1 MSRVGF
7 TILAGLLALAS
18 GVSTRVARA
27 AAPQSTAAQTA
38 NAPSSSQA
46 DQFIKRYCVSCHN
59 DRLRT
64 GGLALD
70 GLDPA
75 HPAANSEVWEKV
87 VTKLRTG
94 SMPPA
99 NRPRPDA
106 ATYDAIATGFER
118 ALDHAAAENPNPG
131 IKPALHR
138 LNRREYQNAIRD
150 LLALD
155 HLPREMDISVLLPP
169 DDASYGF
176 DNIAD
181 ALGTSPTL
189 LERYVASAQK
199 IARLAVGDPTMPLIV
214 DTYKV
219 SSSLPQED
227 RFDGLPF
234 GTRGGMTIT
243 RHFPLDGEYG
253 IRLVLG
259 GGRITEPHEIEISI
273 DGERVKTFPLTP
285 PPARGRGAAPAAAVD
300 PDQQPQPDQPQ
311 APPQPAGQQ
320 AYRMTAPPALQ
331 IRQPIKAGTR
341 VITVTFLKRTSA
353 FTEEVVQPF
362 SRSGQANAPQ
372 EPAIASVTISGPYAA
387 SGPGDT
393 LSRRRIFVCRP
404 EASAQERACARRIVS
419 TLARRAYRR
428 PIKDADL
435 QVLMPFYEAG
445 RAERDF
451 DSGIERVL
459 ERILVSPEFLF
470 RIEREPAPATTRVAT
485 LIGDSSPRVW
495 RVSDVELASRLSF
508 FLWSSIPDDELLEV
522 AERGRLH
529 DEATLEAQVRRML
542 ADPRAE
548 ALVENFAGQ
557 WLFLPNVDAAT
568 PDPRLFPDFDDGLR
582 QAMRRETELFVGSII
597 RENRSIVEFLTA
609 DYTFVN
615 ERLARHYGIPHVYG
629 DTFRRVTLPAGSA
642 RRGLLGQASILTV
655 TSYAHRTS
663 PVLRGKWMLENI
675 LGTPPPPPPPNVPA
689 LKETTQ
695 AGKALTM
702 REAMEQH
709 RANPA
714 CASCHARMDPLGFA
728 FENFDAVGQWRTTSA
743 GSQVDAS
750 GAMPDGTK
758 FDGVPGLLRLL
769 LEHRERFV
777 GTFTER
783 LLTYAIGRGLEHY
796 DAPAVRGIVHGAAP
810 TDYRFASIVTGIVTS
825 TPFQMRAASG
835 TASAVKVTAN
845 P

>member
-18 GVSTRVARA
+18 AASTSVRA
-27 AAPQSTAAQTA
+27 ASPQSSAAQ
-38 NAPSSSQA
+38 SSTQA
-46 DQFIKRYCVSCHN
+46 ADEFLKRYCVSCHN

-64 GGLALD
+64 GGLVLD
-70 GLDPA
+70 GLDTA
-75 HPAANSEVWEKV
+75 HAAAHSEVWEKV
-87 VTKLRTG
+87 VRKLRTG

-106 ATYDAIATGFER
+106 ATYDTIATWFER
-118 ALDHAAAENPNPG
+118 ALDRAAADNPNPG

-155 HLPREMDISVLLPP
+155 HLPKEMDISVLLPP

-189 LERYVASAQK
+189 LERYVAAAQK

-219 SSSLPQED
+219 SPSLPQED

-234 GTRGGMTIT
+234 GTRGGITLT

-259 GGRITEPHEIEISI
+259 GGRVTEPHEIEISI
-273 DGERVKTFPLTP
+273 DGQRVKTFPLTP
-285 PPARGRGAAPAAAVD
+285 PPARGRGATAAA
-300 PDQQPQPDQPQ
+300 DQDQPPPDQPQ
-311 APPQPAGQQ
+311 APPPPAGQQ
-320 AYRMTAPPALQ
+320 AYRMTAPPPLQ
-331 IRQPIKAGTR
+331 IRQAIKAGTR
-341 VITVTFLKRTSA
+341 VITVTFLKKTSA

-362 SRSGQANAPQ
+362 SRSGQATAPQ

-387 SGPGDT
+387 SGAGDT
-393 LSRRRIFVCRP
+393 PSRRRIFVCKP
-404 EASAQERACARRIVS
+404 EAPAQERACARRIVS
-419 TLARRAYRR
+419 TLVRRAYRR
-428 PIKDADL
+428 PIKEADL
-435 QVLMPFYEAG
+435 QVLMPFFDTG
-445 RAERDF
+445 RSERDF

-459 ERILVSPEFLF
+459 ERMLVSPEFLF
-470 RIEREPAPATTRVAT
+470 RIEREPAPSASRVAAR
-485 LIGDSSPRVW
+485 IGDASPHVW
-495 RVSDVELASRLSF
+495 RVSDIELASRLSF
-508 FLWSSIPDDELLEV
+508 FLWSSIPDDELLDA
-522 AERGRLH
+522 AERGKLR
-529 DEATLEAQVRRML
+529 DEATLGTEVRRML
-542 ADPRAE
+542 ADPRSV
-548 ALVENFAGQ
+548 ALVDNFAAQ

-582 QAMRRETELFVGSII
+582 QAMRRETELFVESNI
-597 RENRSIVEFLTA
+597 RENRSVVEFLTA

-629 DTFRRVTLPAGSA
+629 DTFRRVTLPDGSA

-728 FENFDAVGQWRTTSA
+728 FENFDAVGRWRTTSA
-743 GSQVDAS
+743 GSAVDAS
-750 GAMPDGTK
+750 GALPDGTK
-758 FDGVPGLLRLL
+758 FNGVAGLLQQLL
-769 LEHRERFV
+769 QHREQFV

-796 DAPAVRGIVHGAAP
+796 DAPAVRGIVRGAASS
-810 TDYRFASIVTGIVTS
+810 DYRFASIVTAIVTS
-825 TPFQMRAASG
+825 TPFQMRASG
-835 TASAVKVTAN
+835 GATAPAANVVAN

>member
-18 GVSTRVARA
+18 GASTHVRA
-27 AAPQSTAAQTA
+27 AAPQSGAAQ
-38 NAPSSSQA
+38 PSSQA
-46 DQFIKRYCVSCHN
+46 ADEFLKRYCISCHN
-59 DRLRT
+59 ERLRT
-64 GGLALD
+64 GGLTLD
-70 GLDPA
+70 GLATA
-75 HPAANSEVWEKV
+75 HASANSEVWEKV
-87 VTKLRTG
+87 VRKLRTG

-106 ATYDAIATGFER
+106 ATYDAIATWFER
-118 ALDHAAAENPNPG
+118 ALDRAAVEHPNPG

-155 HLPREMDISVLLPP
+155 HLPKEMDISVLLPP

-189 LERYVASAQK
+189 LERYVAAAQK

-219 SSSLPQED
+219 SPSLPQED

-234 GTRGGMTIT
+234 GTRGGVAIT

-253 IRLVLG
+253 LRLVLG
-259 GGRITEPHEIEISI
+259 GGRITEPHEIEVSI
-273 DGERVKTFPLTP
+273 DGQRVKTFPLTP

-300 PDQQPQPDQPQ
+300 QDQQPDQPQ
-311 APPQPAGQQ
+311 PPQQPGGQQ
-320 AYRMTAPPALQ
+320 AYRMAAPPPLQ

-341 VITVTFLKRTSA
+341 VITVTFLKKTSA

-362 SRSGQANAPQ
+362 SRSGQANAPP

-387 SGPGDT
+387 SGAGDT
-393 LSRRRIFVCRP
+393 PSRRRILVCRP
-404 EASAQERACARRIVS
+404 DAPAQERACARRIVA

-435 QVLMPFYEAG
+435 QVLMPFYDVG
-445 RAERDF
+445 RTERDF
-451 DSGIERVL
+451 DTGIERVL
-459 ERILVSPEFLF
+459 ERMLVSPEFLF
-470 RIEREPAPATTRVAT
+470 RIEREPAPAATRVAAR
-485 LIGDSSPRVW
+485 IGDASPRVW

-508 FLWSSIPDDELLEV
+508 FLWSSIPDDELLDA
-522 AERGRLH
+522 AEHGKLR
-529 DEATLEAQVRRML
+529 DAATLEAQVRRML
-542 ADPRAE
+542 ADSRSA
-548 ALVENFAGQ
+548 ALVDNFAGQ

-582 QAMRRETELFVGSII
+582 QAMRRETELFVESII
-597 RENRSIVEFLTA
+597 RENRTVIDFLTA

-629 DTFRRVTLPAGSA
+629 DTFRRVTLPQGSA

-702 REAMEQH
+702 RDAMEQH

-728 FENFDAVGQWRTTSA
+728 FENFDAVGRWRTTSA
-743 GSQVDAS
+743 GSAVDAS

-769 LEHRERFV
+769 LQQRDQFV

-796 DAPAVRGIVHGAAP
+796 DAPAVRGIVRGAAP
-810 TDYRFASIVTGIVTS
+810 NDYRFASIVTGIVTS
-825 TPFQMRAASG
+825 APFQMRAAG
-835 TASAVKVTAN
+835 VAAPTKIAAG

>member
-1 MSRVGF
+1 MSRMGF

-18 GVSTRVARA
+18 GAPTHVRA
-27 AAPQSTAAQTA
+27 AAQSPAAI
-38 NAPSSSQA
+38 SSSQA
-46 DQFIKRYCVSCHN
+46 ADQFLKQYCISCHN

-70 GLDPA
+70 RLDTDHA
-75 HPAANSEVWEKV
+75 AANSEVWEKV
-87 VTKLRTG
+87 VKKLRTG

-99 NRPRPDA
+99 SRPRPDA
-106 ATYDAIATGFER
+106 ATYDAIATWFER
-118 ALDHAAAENPNPG
+118 ALDRAAVENPNPG

-138 LNRREYQNAIRD
+138 LNRREYQNAVRD

-155 HLPREMDISVLLPP
+155 HLPKEMDIAVLLPP

-189 LERYVASAQK
+189 LERYVAAAQK

-234 GTRGGMTIT
+234 GTRGGITIT
-243 RHFPLDGEYG
+243 RHFALDGEYG

-259 GGRITEPHEIEISI
+259 GGRVTEPHEVEISI
-273 DGERVKTFPLTP
+273 DGQRVKTFALTP
-285 PPARGRGAAPAAAVD
+285 PPARGRGAAPAAAAPD
-300 PDQQPQPDQPQ
+300 PLADQPPDQP
-311 APPQPAGQQ
+311 AAPQPPGLQ
-320 AYRMTAPPALQ
+320 AYRMTAPPPLQ
-331 IRQPIKAGTR
+331 VRQPIKAGTR
-341 VITVTFLKRTSA
+341 VITVTFVKKTSA
-353 FTEEVVQPF
+353 FSEEVVQPF
-362 SRSGQANAPQ
+362 SRSGQAIAPQ

-393 LSRRRIFVCRP
+393 PSRRRIFVCRP
-404 EASAQERACARRIVS
+404 DAPAQERACARRIVA
-419 TLARRAYRR
+419 TLARHAYRR

-435 QVLMPFYEAG
+435 QALMPFYDAG
-445 RAERDF
+445 RTERDF
-451 DSGIERVL
+451 DTGIERVL
-459 ERILVSPEFLF
+459 ERVLVSPEFLF
-470 RIEREPAPATTRVAT
+470 RIEREPALAATRVAAR
-485 LIGDSSPRVW
+485 IGDTAPRVW
-495 RVSDVELASRLSF
+495 RVSDIELASRLSF
-508 FLWSSIPDDELLEV
+508 FLWSSIPDEELLEA
-522 AERGRLH
+522 AERGKLR
-529 DEATLEAQVRRML
+529 DEAALEAQVRRML
-542 ADPRAE
+542 ADPRAS
-548 ALVENFAGQ
+548 ALVDNFAGQ

-582 QAMRRETELFVGSII
+582 QAMRRETELFVDSII
-597 RENRSIVEFLTA
+597 RENRSVLEFLTA

-629 DTFRRVTLPAGSA
+629 DTFRRVTLPEGSA

-695 AGKALTM
+695 TGKALTM

-728 FENFDAVGQWRTTSA
+728 FENFDAVGRWRTTSA
-743 GSQVDAS
+743 GSTVDAS
-750 GAMPDGTK
+750 GALPDGTR

-769 LEHRERFV
+769 LQHREQFV
-777 GTFTER
+777 DTFTER

-796 DAPAVRGIVHGAAP
+796 DAPAVRGIVRGAAASE
-810 TDYRFASIVTGIVTS
+810 YRFASIVAGIVTS
-825 TPFQMRAASG
+825 TPFQMRSSGGAA
-835 TASAVKVTAN
+835 AAAVKVAAN